1 MKALED
7 IKKQRNSEL
16 RGVEDAYQKIED
28 LKERIQYLLDSIM
41 QKEDLIEGYDRI
53 IEVAEKSLMQQHQT
67 IEKTIQE

>member
-7 IKKQRNSEL
+7 IKKQRESER
-16 RGVEDAYQKIED
+16 RGVEDAYNKIED

-67 IEKTIQE
+67 ENK

>member
-7 IKKQRNSEL
+7 IKKQRESER
-16 RGVEDAYQKIED
+16 RGVEDAYNKIED

-53 IEVAEKSLMQQHQT
+53 IEIAEKSLMQQHQT
-67 IEKTIQE
+67 ENK